1 MLLEKENWRLG
12 YRQILSDCLPS
23 IHNTGGTVL
32 ILANPDVDALCA
44 ARILSYAFR
53 ADKVPYQLRPCGGF
67 NCLLRILRNLGLNE
81 KDRGEIAVRAVVLL
95 NLGATRNLE
104 TALFQPVTAEDPE
117 EGDENVLASPLL
129 DRDQTK
135 LYVLDSHRPYHLANI
150 YAPKNIVIWNDFNW
164 HDEDGGIPSDGEY
177 LDDESD
183 DDDDDEEDEDDDS
196 DDEESD
202 EDDDHSSDKEAEF
215 DDGDDSKIKD
225 LSDSSV
231 DGDDSVRRQ
240 SLDSA
245 RFSSRKK
252 PRVHT
257 DTPEIQHS
265 DGEGESNKVQVMSMR
280 DQHKVRRDK
289 VRKYY
294 RSGSFHSS
302 PVAFMAYTL
311 LAEQLRHDSIG
322 DLLWLACIGV
332 TDSFLHDRLDLS
344 GYAKLAMDLQEKVEK
359 VYPDLNNDDRI
370 TERLANTFH
379 AEELNENEHY
389 NGPLTQVGFSE
400 NGRILYQRDEFRFFL
415 LRHTSL
421 WEAMIL
427 SPDLNTKMELW
438 KSSGIKR
445 LKEML
450 AKMGLPLTQCQ
461 QPYAFMTPSLK
472 RRLKFIMMEH
482 EEEYGLEHLKYTAFV
497 RVSGYKSLLSASD
510 MCLAVTALLECDTNK
525 VSKTAD
531 KVPSDKDVYD
541 ENKEQRELMH
551 AFNIA
556 YDALNSNSLSS
567 TFGTIRGG
575 EVGGLAEGMDLSTI
589 VNGGDINGNNG
600 LGVGVRL
607 AISTQKAIIAT
618 GISLVERRAITRLS
632 HFRYAYLHA
641 TSHGANGTKIFE
653 GGASDEDTSRYSHH
667 LFSKPLALTRLA
679 SYLMEMHR
687 ENKKWTGTRALPLVL
702 LAEKPQTQSYLVVGF
717 ECPSVKGS
725 LKKNTFR
732 ERFEMAAS
740 SLEDGEFVFDSFDAN
755 VIEVKSD
762 VSRFIEQLHY
772 MIDSM

>member
-12 YRQILSDCLPS
+12 YHQILSDCLPS
-23 IHNTGGTVL
+23 AQIQGGTVL

-44 ARILSYAFR
+44 ARILSYALR

-67 NCLLRILRNLGLNE
+67 NCLLRILQKLHLNE
-81 KDRGEIAVRAVVLL
+81 NDGTERAIRAIVLL

-104 TALFQPVTAEDPE
+104 KALFQPTSEVND
-117 EGDENVLASPLL
+117 EGDKKTSIAHPLL
-129 DRDQTK
+129 DRNQTK

-150 YAPKNIVIWNDFNW
+150 YAPKNIVLWNDFNW
-164 HDEDGGIPSDGEY
+164 HDEDGGVPSDGEY

-183 DDDDDEEDEDDDS
+183 DSDEDEIESDDDNESDDDDDDVS
-196 DDEESD
+196 DAE
-202 EDDDHSSDKEAEF
+202 KEAEF
-215 DDGDDSKIKD
+215 EEENDV
-225 LSDSSV
+225 SDNEYSTSSTSPV
-231 DGDDSVRRQ
+231 TSGVG
-240 SLDSA
+240 
-245 RFSSRKK
+245 SRKK
-252 PRVHT
+252 ARVDS
-257 DTPEIQHS
+257 DTPEIQDS
-265 DGEGESNKVQVMSMR
+265 DDREAEQNNQVLSMR
-280 DQHKVRRDK
+280 EQHQARRDK
-289 VRKYY
+289 VRRYY
-294 RSGSFHSS
+294 RSGAFYSS

-311 LAEQLRHDSIG
+311 LADQLRHDSVG

-332 TDSFLHDRLDLS
+332 TDSFIHDRLDLS
-344 GYAKLAMDLQEKVEK
+344 GYASLAMDLQEKVEK

-370 TERLANTFH
+370 TERLANIVH
-379 AEELNENEHY
+379 AEELYENGQY

-438 KSSGIKR
+438 KSSGITR

-450 AKMGLPLTQCQ
+450 AKMGLPLAQCQ

-472 RRLKFIMMEH
+472 RRLKIMMIQH

-510 MCLAVTALLECDTNK
+510 MSLAVTALLECDMNK
-525 VSKTAD
+525 GSKASEKRNTALSEM
-531 KVPSDKDVYD
+531 KRND
-541 ENKEQRELMH
+541 EQMEDESLMNS
-551 AFNIA
+551 FNIA

-567 TFGTIRGG
+567 TFGTIGGG
-575 EVGGLAEGMDLSTI
+575 EVGGSAEGTDLSTI
-589 VNGGDINGNNG
+589 VNGGDVNGNNG
-600 LGVGVRL
+600 LGVGIRL
-607 AISTQKAIIAT
+607 ALSVQKAIIAT

-641 TSHGANGTKIFE
+641 TSHGANGTKVFD
-653 GGASDEDTSRYSHH
+653 GGDTDDDGSRNTHH
-667 LFSKPLALTRLA
+667 IFSKPLALTRLA

-687 ENKKWTGTRALPLVL
+687 ENKKWTGSKALPLVL
-702 LAEKPQTQSYLVVGF
+702 LAEKPQTKSYLVVGF
-717 ECPSVKGS
+717 ECPVTKGS
-725 LKKNTFR
+725 SKKNSFR
-732 ERFEMAAS
+732 ERFELAAN

-762 VSRFIEQLHY
+762 VGRFIEQLHY